1 MLSFTSFSQ
10 QEEEQDTS
18 GTDRLIVKFAETRIT
33 DLSGDE
39 LEQIFY
45 GDVKLYK
52 DSLFMFC
59 DTARIIG
66 NDLWA
71 KGNVIFIQNDTIR
84 TFADS
89 LYFHGDSSLAY
100 LYHDVILENGS
111 KKLYSDILIYDTKTK
126 VASYQDTALLVQEKS
141 SLQSVRGYYDV
152 DNDQAFFY
160 DDVYIEGEDLKM
172 RADSM
177 SFLTDEQR
185 AIFMGPTRIQQT
197 NRDIYCESGFYD
209 MDDEVALFEQNAQ
222 FEEPD
227 VEANA
232 QSIRY
237 ERAAGTIRL
246 EGDAYYRNKEDIG
259 TGDLITYNEITE
271 SAELVG
277 NATFENA
284 KSKVVGQRIDYD
296 KKTEAFKVKGQS
308 VISDPPYII
317 AAESVD
323 YDKATNTAYADGNV
337 EWQDT
342 SAGIKII
349 CDHLNYQE
357 STGYVK
363 ATNDTGK
370 PLMQNISGG
379 DTLYL
384 SAQILTSYSEYETDT
399 LGIIDTINY
408 LVADDDVQIMRP
420 SLQAI
425 CDSLVYQ
432 DRDSLFL
439 LMDDPVVW
447 SDSSQITG
455 DTVEIYL
462 ANDDIDKME
471 VFPKAFMVNSPDLI
485 YYNQISGKRI
495 TTSFVE
501 GKLSTMD
508 VVGNARSLYYM
519 LDDFKAYI
527 GVNSTECSSI
537 RFTFEANA
545 IKNIKFFTSPRSQ
558 ILPMR
563 GTNHEDIK
571 LDGFNWRFSER
582 PLTLDDL
589 ESNLTKELLE
599 LKEKSE

>member
-1 MLSFTSFSQ
+1 M
-10 QEEEQDTS
+10 
-18 GTDRLIVKFAETRIT
+18 KFAETRIT
-33 DLSGDE
+33 DLSGE
-39 LEQIFY
+39 ALEQIFY

-59 DTARIIG
+59 DTAKIVG

-89 LYFHGDSSLAY
+89 LYFHGDSSVAY
-100 LYHDVILENGS
+100 LYHDVILENGD

-126 VASYQDTALLVQEKS
+126 VASYQDTAIMVQEKS

-160 DDVYIEGEDLKM
+160 DDVYIEGQDMKM

-185 AIFMGPTRIQQT
+185 AIFMGPTRIQQIQ
-197 NRDIYCESGFYD
+197 RDIYCESGFYD
-209 MDDEVALFEQNAQ
+209 MDDEIALFEQNAQ
-222 FEEPD
+222 FEETD

-232 QSIRY
+232 HSIRY
-237 ERAAGTIRL
+237 TRSTGVIRL

-259 TGDLITYNEITE
+259 TGDLILYNEKTE

-284 KSKVVGQRIDYD
+284 KSKVKGQRIDYD

-317 AAESVD
+317 SAESID
-323 YDKATNTAYADGNV
+323 YDKVTNTAFADGNV
-337 EWQDT
+337 IWQDT
-342 SAGIKII
+342 SSGINII
-349 CDHLNYQE
+349 SDHLNYQE
-357 STGYVK
+357 ATGYVK

-384 SAQILTSYSEYETDT
+384 SADILTSFSEYETDS

-408 LVADDDVQIMRP
+408 LIADNNVQIMRP
-420 SLQAI
+420 SLQAV

-432 DRDSLFL
+432 DRDSLFVL
-439 LMDDPVVW
+439 IDSPVVW

-455 DTVEIYL
+455 DTIQIYL
-462 ANDDIDKME
+462 ADDDIDKME
-471 VFPKAFMVNSPDLI
+471 VFPKAFMTNSADLI
-485 YYNQISGKRI
+485 YFNQISGKRI
-495 TTSFVE
+495 TALFDQ
-501 GKLSTMD
+501 GKLATMD
-508 VVGNARSLYYM
+508 VIGNARSLYYM
-519 LDDFKAYI
+519 LDELKAYI
-527 GVNSTECSSI
+527 GVNSTECSKI
-537 RFTFEANA
+537 RFRFFENE
-545 IKNIKFFTSPRSQ
+545 IKSIKFYTSPRSQ

-563 GTNHEDIK
+563 GTDHEDIK
-571 LDGFNWRFSER
+571 LEGFNWRFAER
-582 PLTLDDL
+582 PMTLADL
-589 ESNLTKELLE
+589 ESNLTRDL
-599 LKEKSE
+599 SIQ

>member
-1 MLSFTSFSQ
+1 MISCTVYSQ
-10 QEEEQDTS
+10 QEEAQDTTD
-18 GTDRLIVKFAETRIT
+18 TDRLIVKFAETRIT
-33 DLSGDE
+33 DLSGED

-59 DTARIIG
+59 DTARIVG

-89 LYFHGDSSLAY
+89 LYFQGDSSLAY

-126 VASYQDTALLVQEKS
+126 VASYQDTAIMVQEKS

-152 DNDQAFFY
+152 DNEQAFFY
-160 DDVYIEGEDLKM
+160 EDVYIEGENMKM

-197 NRDIYCESGFYD
+197 DRDIYCESGFYD
-209 MDDEVALFEQNAQ
+209 MDDEIALFEQNAQ
-222 FEEPD
+222 FEETD

-232 QSIRY
+232 QSIKYTRST
-237 ERAAGTIRL
+237 GDIRL
-246 EGDAYYRNKEDIG
+246 EGDAYYRNKQDVG
-259 TGDLITYNEITE
+259 TGDLITYNEKTE
-271 SAELVG
+271 SAQLVG
-277 NATFENA
+277 NATFENE
-284 KSKVVGQRIDYD
+284 KSKVEGQRIDYD

-323 YDKATNTAYADGNV
+323 YDKVSNTAYADGNV

-342 SAGIKII
+342 SAGTTII

-363 ATNDTGK
+363 ATNDTGH
-370 PLMQNISGG
+370 PLMRNVSEG

-384 SAQILTSYSEYETDT
+384 SAETLTSYSEYETDT
-399 LGIIDTINY
+399 LGVVDTINY
-408 LVADDDVQIMRP
+408 LVADNEVKIMRP
-420 SLQAI
+420 SLQAV

-432 DRDSLFL
+432 DKDSLFL
-439 LMDDPVVW
+439 LLDDPVVW

-455 DTVEIYL
+455 DTIEIYL
-462 ANDDIDKME
+462 VNDNMDKME
-471 VFPKAFMVNSPDLI
+471 VYPKAFMVNSPDLV

-495 TTSFVE
+495 TTSFEE
-501 GKLSTMD
+501 GKLTTMD
-508 VVGNARSLYYM
+508 VLGNARSLYYM

-537 RFTFEANA
+537 RFTFKENQ
-545 IKNIKFFTSPRSQ
+545 IKDIKFYTSPRSQ

-571 LDGFNWRFSER
+571 LDGFNWRFVER
-582 PLTLDDL
+582 PMSLSDL
-589 ESNLTKELLE
+589 KSNLTKDVKVE
-599 LKEKSE
+599 